1 MKILVLVE
9 NLAGEP
15 VKGATIGAEQLDGRT
30 IFRYEKTDSHIEFED
45 KGNPYLGNQI
55 RVYAECAG
63 FLPAER
69 YCEVE
74 AREVKVTFRLEEK
87 IKPAKIQQP
96 PVPRYPDNPVQR
108 TPCVL
113 VLDASNSMNTRT
125 SDGGSRIARLNEGLR
140 TLEIALKRD
149 PVAETHVQLAI
160 VCVGGS
166 AGESSAA
173 MLTPWIDAND
183 FRPPHLIANGM
194 TPLARGLILAL
205 ESVEQQKRVLKAEG
219 IAYTRPWVMVITDG
233 QATDSDND
241 WQRAAA
247 ACRAAETSG
256 KCIIYP
262 IGVEG
267 VNAVKLQEV
276 TSTKVML
283 LAGLKFNELFQW
295 LSTSLAVSSR
305 SKAGEIVQLP
315 GTDPWSM
322 FRA

>member
-15 VKGATIGAEQLDGRT
+15 VKGATIGADQLDGKT
-30 IFRYEKTDSHIEFED
+30 IFRYEKTDAHIEFEE
-45 KGNPYLGNQI
+45 KGNPYGGKQI
-55 RVYAECAG
+55 RVYAECDG
-63 FLPAER
+63 FVPAER
-69 YCEVE
+69 YCKVE
-74 AREVKVTFRLEEK
+74 SDEVKVAFRLQDEPEPQK
-87 IKPAKIQQP
+87 IPSTAPK
-96 PVPRYPDNPVQR
+96 YPDNPVQR
-108 TPCVL
+108 TPCAL

-125 SDGGSRIARLNEGLR
+125 SDGASRIARLNEGLR
-140 TLEIALKRD
+140 TLEIALKKD
-149 PVAETHVQLAI
+149 PTAETHVQLAI

-166 AGESSAA
+166 AGESNSA
-173 MLTPWIDAND
+173 MLTPWIDAKD

-194 TPLARGLILAL
+194 TPLAKGLLLAL
-205 ESVEQQKRVLKAEG
+205 ESVEQQKRSLRAEG
-219 IAYTRPWVMVITDG
+219 IAYTRPWVMVLTDG
-233 QATDSDND
+233 QATDSDVD
-241 WQRAAA
+241 WQRAVA
-247 ACRAAETSG
+247 ACRAAEDSG

-267 VNAVKLQEV
+267 VNAVKLQEI

-283 LAGLKFNELFQW
+283 LDGLKFNELFQW

-315 GTDPWSM
+315 ASDPWSM